1 MAQALGHRHRRDVY
15 NTFFATPFT
24 LDGQILDFRCWEQP
38 KHRMLAAYRA
48 KKAPL
53 VRFGFIP
60 LRLFLQFFSPRFLF
74 PHQRKDQIKNPCQY
88 RIKRYMAQALRR
100 RRIQN
105 GSNSLLNSGGVKSVR
120 DLVCCYLVDS
130 GLVKTAVSD
139 RLEET
144 AIFPRIDLTYI
155 IRIMWYASSART
167 YVYRIIHSL
176 SPLVNSQIVE
186 NLFICNT
193 FFVQSYKKAA

>member
-24 LDGQILDFRCWEQP
+24 FNGQILDLRCWEQP

-48 KKAPL
+48 KETPL
-53 VRFGFIP
+53 VSLGFFL
-60 LRLFLQFFSPRFLF
+60 LRLFLQFFSPRFPF
-74 PHQRKDQIKNPCQY
+74 PRQQKDQIKNPCQY

-120 DLVCCYLVDS
+120 DWS
-130 GLVKTAVSD
+130 AVIW
-139 RLEET
+139 LT
-144 AIFPRIDLTYI
+144 AIWSKTLCLIDWRELRFFRALTLL
-155 IRIMWYASSART
+155 T
-167 YVYRIIHSL
+167 
-176 SPLVNSQIVE
+176 
-186 NLFICNT
+186 
-193 FFVQSYKKAA
+193 

>member
-15 NTFFATPFT
+15 NTFFATSFT

-53 VRFGFIP
+53 VSLGFIP

-105 GSNSLLNSGGVKSVR
+105 GSNSLLNSGGVKAWGTWSAVIW
-120 DLVCCYLVDS
+120 L
-130 GLVKTAVSD
+130 TAVWSK
-139 RLEET
+139 LLCL
-144 AIFPRIDLTYI
+144 IDWREL
-155 IRIMWYASSART
+155 RFSAHWPYLHNSH
-167 YVYRIIHSL
+167 YVVDLLLRVHMC
-176 SPLVNSQIVE
+176 IV
-186 NLFICNT
+186 LYT
-193 FFVQSYKKAA
+193 V